1 MALKESERPT
11 RDSGGRRKVLT
22 NTQRENRAGLTLISP
37 TAILVGLVVF
47 VPLIWAIS
55 MAFQPVTLINIRG
68 VGIFGTYTLDNF
80 REVLSSS
87 GFFSSLWTTF
97 IYTVGG
103 TGGSLVVGLIAALA
117 LRKRFPGRAIVR
129 ALVLLPYVAPVVAV
143 TFVWTT
149 MLDPQFGIVNYW
161 GEKLLGWNDGIAF
174 LSQSTTALATVIV
187 FEIWRYFPFAFLFL
201 MARLQAVPYELEEAA
216 QVDGATPWQ
225 QFRFIVLPQLL
236 PTMGVLFLLRSIFTF
251 NKFDDVYLLTGGG
264 SGTEVVSVRVYNYL
278 TALHD
283 VGAASAQA
291 VVLALI
297 MVAFILVQLRVMRGQ
312 NEEYA

>member
-1 MALKESERPT
+1 MALKESPP
-11 RDSGGRRKVLT
+11 RRKAEGGGTT
-22 NTQRENRAGLTLISP
+22 NTQRENRAGLALISP

-55 MAFQPVTLINIRG
+55 MAFQPVKLINIGG

-80 REVLSSS
+80 REVLTSP
-87 GFFSSLWTTF
+87 GFGTTLRTTF
-97 IYTVGG
+97 IYTIGS
-103 TGGSLVVGLIAALA
+103 TGGSLLVGLIAALA
-117 LRKRFPGRAIVR
+117 LRKKFRGRAIVR
-129 ALVLLPYVAPVVAV
+129 GLILVPYVAPVVAV

-149 MLDPQFGIVNYW
+149 MLNPNFGIVNYW
-161 GEKLLGWNDGIAF
+161 GQKLLGWDDPIPF
-174 LSQSTTALATVIV
+174 FEQRSTALITVIV

-201 MARLQAVPYELEEAA
+201 MARLQAVPGELEEAA

-236 PTMGVLFLLRSIFTF
+236 PTIGVLFLLRSIFTF

-264 SGTEVVSVRVYNYL
+264 SGTEVVSVRVFQYL
-278 TALHD
+278 TARKD
-283 VGAASAQA
+283 VGAASAMA

-297 MVAFILVQLRVMRGQ
+297 MIAFILIQLRVTRNQ
-312 NEEYA
+312 TEENL